1 MKQVQQVSIHL
12 LTLPV
17 VGQVVIDVGI
27 EGTVIA
33 EVLDLSFSDF
43 CVSFAADAKLG
54 RDFLVSNFGKCCVFS
69 QQLTER
75 TVKICS
81 MIHF

>member
-1 MKQVQQVSIHL
+1 M
-12 LTLPV
+12 LTLLV
-17 VGQVVIDVGI
+17 VGQVVINVGI

-43 CVSFAADAKLG
+43 CISLAADAKLG
-54 RDFLVSNFGKCCVFS
+54 RDFLVSDFGKCCVFS

-81 MIHF
+81 TIHFFDINKC